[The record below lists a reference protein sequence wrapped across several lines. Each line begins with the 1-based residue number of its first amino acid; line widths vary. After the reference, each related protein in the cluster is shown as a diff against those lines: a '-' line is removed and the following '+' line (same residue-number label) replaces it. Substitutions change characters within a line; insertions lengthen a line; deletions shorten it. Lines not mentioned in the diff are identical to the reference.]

1 MKSTIKSVPVI
12 ALILVSTAT
21 VGAQV
26 PNLFVTSESC
36 MACHNGLVT
45 PAGEDV
51 SIGVGWR
58 GSMMANAARDPYWHA
73 AVRREISST
82 RPPRPPSKTS
92 AQPATC
98 RWRVSRPMPKVE
110 QGEVFSHL
118 PLSPA
123 TTSPW
128 MDVSCSV
135 CHQIQRREAR

>member
-12 ALILVSTAT
+12 ALILISAAK

-26 PNLFVTSESC
+26 PSLFVTSESC

-73 AVRREISST
+73 AVRRET
-82 RPPRPPSKTS
+82 LGPPDRLGRDPERVLGLPHADGALPGQGRRTAGRGLRPPARL
-92 AQPATC
+92 
-98 RWRVSRPMPKVE
+98 
-110 QGEVFSHL
+110 SH
-118 PLSPA
+118 
-123 TTSPW
+123 
-128 MDVSCSV
+128 
-135 CHQIQRREAR
+135 QR